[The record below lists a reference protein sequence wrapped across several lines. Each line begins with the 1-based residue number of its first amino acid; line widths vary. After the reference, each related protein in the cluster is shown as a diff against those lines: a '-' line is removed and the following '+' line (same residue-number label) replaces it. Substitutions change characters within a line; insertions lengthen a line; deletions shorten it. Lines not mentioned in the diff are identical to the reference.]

1 MFLLILEL
9 IWKLGIL
16 VWIVYSTV
24 FTIRRL
30 FIKLKE
36 KRKE

>member
-1 MFLLILEL
+1 MFLTILQF
-9 IWKLGIL
+9 IWQLGIL
-16 VWIVYSTV
+16 IWIVYSSV